1 MFNKP
6 KQGPNLLNK
15 CSCSAGALS
24 ATKITDARYIIL
36 ATLCCATLSELNVQ
50 QNHPRGQFFELK
62 FLLSSTLRYELPVP
76 KITLTKLKTADLIT
90 A

>member
-15 CSCSAGALS
+15 SSCSAEALS

-36 ATLCCATLSELNVQ
+36 VTLCCASKSDVDVEQT
-50 QNHPRGQFFELK
+50 HPKGQF
-62 FLLSSTLRYELPVP
+62 V
-76 KITLTKLKTADLIT
+76 
-90 A
+90 